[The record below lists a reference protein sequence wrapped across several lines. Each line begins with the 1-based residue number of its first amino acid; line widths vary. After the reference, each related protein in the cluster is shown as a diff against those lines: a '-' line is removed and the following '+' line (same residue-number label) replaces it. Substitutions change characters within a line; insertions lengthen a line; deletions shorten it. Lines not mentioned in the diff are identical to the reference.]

1 MRTFGIEE
9 KYITGSASYRE
20 KFMAFADILPQMAG
34 NPVYIWC
41 ALELKRYFDI
51 DEPLGPD
58 NAQRI
63 YDETKRMIEHRRMSP
78 RWCLQH
84 SNVRLLATTED
95 PVDDLH
101 WHIALRKEGFTP
113 RVLM

>member
-41 ALELKRYFDI
+41 ALELKR
-51 DEPLGPD
+51 
-58 NAQRI
+58 
-63 YDETKRMIEHRRMSP
+63 
-78 RWCLQH
+78 
-84 SNVRLLATTED
+84 
-95 PVDDLH
+95 
-101 WHIALRKEGFTP
+101 
-113 RVLM
+113 